1 MTKQSHQRFMLIWS
15 QVWDFVDIFYAFF
28 FFLATQ
34 ILTALALAAHLYQKD
49 TLCHLN
55 EFSFW
60 IITIDNILLF
70 FASYFTY
77 VTRLHALPVTRQIKR
92 HKQKYESLS
101 KGYSSCFRCLNC
113 FFLCFK
119 MQRYTYAE
127 FLTVK

>member
-1 MTKQSHQRFMLIWS
+1 MGGSLSVESTKEFDANKARKSIVPNEVMTKQSNQRFMLIWS

-77 VTRLHALPVTRQIKR
+77 VTRLHALPVTR
-92 HKQKYESLS
+92 
-101 KGYSSCFRCLNC
+101 
-113 FFLCFK
+113 
-119 MQRYTYAE
+119 
-127 FLTVK
+127 